1 MKELLIKLI
10 EFFGL
15 ACWLEVTTDNP
26 HCIYY
31 FGPFLTKTEAEFEQE
46 GYVEDLKAE
55 GAVGISVTI
64 KRFKPK
70 ELTIFDEVEELG
82 KPIKFLKKIAL
93 SNNL

>member
-26 HCIYY
+26 HCVYY
-31 FGPFLTKTEAEFEQE
+31 FGPFLSQADAETAQE
-46 GYVEDLKAE
+46 GYIEDLKEE
-55 GAVGISVTI
+55 GAMGISVTI

-70 ELTIFDEVEELG
+70 ELTIFNEVEELG
-82 KPIKFLKKIAL
+82 KPINFLKKIAL
-93 SNNL
+93 SN